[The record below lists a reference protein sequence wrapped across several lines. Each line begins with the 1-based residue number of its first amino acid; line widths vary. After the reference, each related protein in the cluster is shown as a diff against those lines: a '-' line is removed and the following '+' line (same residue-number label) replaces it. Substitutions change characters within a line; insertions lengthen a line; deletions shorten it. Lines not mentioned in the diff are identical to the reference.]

1 MSRLSEIL
9 KSDVVLSP
17 SKELILNLICSCNYI
32 TEKNYLFFKSYDIS
46 APQYN
51 VLRILRGQKNN
62 PINLSS
68 IQERMVH
75 KNSNAGRLIDKLL
88 LKELVSR
95 GVCKNNRRK
104 IEVSITSKGLAL
116 LEKID
121 PELDKLEKLSL
132 DNLSSNEV
140 AILNELLEKIRI
152 N

>member
-1 MSRLSEIL
+1 
-9 KSDVVLSP
+9 
-17 SKELILNLICSCNYI
+17 
-32 TEKNYLFFKSYDIS
+32 
-46 APQYN
+46 
-51 VLRILRGQKNN
+51 
-62 PINLSS
+62 
-68 IQERMVH
+68 MVH